1 MASVISVLAKLKADT
16 GSYVS
21 GMKVAQRSTENF
33 QKVASQGAKN
43 TEKATSE
50 SFGKMGQTALKLGS
64 IVKAAVIGFVTI
76 QGAQFLQGAI
86 KQASGFEAEF
96 EGVNQVFGDGAKV
109 VQDFAKNAAVTA
121 GLAETTALRFAKS
134 FGGYA
139 SSAGLAGDEMAK
151 FSTTMVQ
158 AAGDLGSFYDLPTE
172 SALMAIQQGLRGEYE
187 PLRRFNILLDENKI
201 GQKAMQMG
209 LSSTGK
215 NLTQQ
220 QKILARQ
227 KLIMEGLGVAQG
239 DFVKY
244 ADTYGNSI
252 KTTSALFQNLQK
264 DVGGALL
271 PAMAK
276 LSQAVV
282 PLIATLGPLLT
293 DAIAAL
299 TPVIDAVT
307 LAMGSLEPVLTPIM
321 SLIKIL
327 AGTFATLVAQV
338 LPPLLQILAPI
349 LNLFVA
355 LIKPLADLIS
365 AILPAFNT
373 ILTAIATALQGL
385 IPVMQPIIIILSQ
398 MGKVIADAFNKAAPY
413 IALVVQQF
421 GLLLTQ
427 VIPLI
432 EPIYRMALDLLPSLM
447 DAFIGLLP
455 SIMSVIAVIITLV
468 KALAPL
474 IPPILMIVASLL
486 PPLINLFNALA
497 PVILKIVE
505 AVTAYLIPVL
515 VAIVAFLTP
524 VIKGIADFINFVVQ
538 KIADF
543 INWLMPFIMPV
554 LNAIIDGV
562 NAVLTFLGMQP
573 IPKLSPSAKK
583 DAFKQGKEIGEAK
596 VAGETSVTGQAAG
609 VVAAGPV
616 VPPPVG
622 GGGGGSKKKNPVV
635 EFYKK
640 MSDEIAQQRARVKL
654 ISMGLN
660 SELADQVVSA
670 GEGWEKIYKKIAAGG
685 SKAIGQLE
693 SKFAQTAAGL
703 ARISDTVKSS
713 MDNVYKSITEGFD
726 ITKFGQSATQVLG
739 NARRMVERAK
749 AFGDEIVNLAKMKLS
764 PVLLKQLID
773 AGPEQGYALAK
784 SLSASG
790 MPTINE
796 LNSLYGQTLDIGAA
810 TAKGVAQSQT
820 GFYIEVSG
828 GLGDKNS
835 IGKAIV
841 EAIKGYERQNGKVFS
856 P

>member
-21 GMKVAQRSTENF
+21 GMKVAQKSTENF
-33 QKVASQGAKN
+33 QRVASQGAKN

-307 LAMGSLEPVLTPIM
+307 LAMGSLEPVLKPIM
-321 SLIKIL
+321 ELIKIL

-355 LIKPLADLIS
+355 LIKPLADLIT

-385 IPVMQPIIIILSQ
+385 IPVVQPIIVILSQ

-455 SIMSVIAVIITLV
+455 SIMSIIAVIITLV

-505 AVTAYLIPVL
+505 AFTAYLIPVL
-515 VAIVAFLTP
+515 VAVVSFLTP

-609 VVAAGPV
+609 VAAAGPA
-616 VPPPVG
+616 VPPPAPKG
-622 GGGGGSKKKNPVV
+622 KGAKNPVV

-640 MSDEIAQQRARVKL
+640 MADEIAQQRAKVKL
-654 ISMGLN
+654 IQMGLN
-660 SELADQVVSA
+660 EDLANQVVSA
-670 GEGWEKIYKKIAAGG
+670 GEGWKKIYNSIKSGG
-685 SKAIGQLE
+685 TKAIKDLE

-703 ARISDTVKSS
+703 ARIADSVKES

-749 AFGDEIVNLAKMKLS
+749 AFGAEIVNLAKMNLS
-764 PVLLKQLID
+764 PVLLNQLIA
-773 AGPEQGYALAK
+773 AGPQEGYALAK
-784 SLSASG
+784 SLSTAG

-810 TAKGVAQSQT
+810 TAGQYGNTQT
-820 GFYIEVSG
+820 NFYIDVSG

-856 P
+856 T